1 MPKTLLDYAKADYL
15 CSCGKRHRTD
25 LRSLLIAPDAG
36 FQLAELLRTP
46 SFGDIKS
53 VQLVAD
59 ENTWQAAGEQVA
71 ARLGEAGIRFR
82 QIVFPGTP
90 ALVADERAAFAILN
104 ALDDEV
110 GLLAAIGTGT
120 LNDLTRFV
128 SSRAGRPY
136 VIVATAPSM
145 DGYASTVAAM
155 TIANMKQTVPGQGAQ
170 AIIADPAVLAA
181 CPQAMSAAG
190 LGDILGKY
198 SAVCDWRLGRMV
210 EGEYYCDEIAN
221 LISDTTASCHAQAG
235 NSSPEAASELF
246 SALIM
251 TGIAMSY
258 AGNSRPASGSE
269 HHLSHFW
276 EMAFLRQNKPA
287 VLHGSKVGLATIITL
302 ALYHHLT
309 GLKPDFAAARAQVRP
324 FDREAFAKKMR
335 QVFADG
341 ADPIIALGLGSGA
354 HDPER
359 ILDHVDRLESGWT
372 ELQALIRASVP
383 APEAVRDALEKAGG
397 ATRPETLGI
406 GMDLIEDSLRYAC
419 EMRDRYTVLRLYAD
433 LGLTDEAIRLVAE
446 LFG

>member
-25 LRSLLIAPDAG
+25 LLSLLIAPDAG
-36 FQLAELLRTP
+36 RQLAELLRTP
-46 SFGDIKS
+46 SFGFVKS
-53 VQLVAD
+53 VLLVAD

-71 ARLGEAGIRFR
+71 ARLAEAGVRFR
-82 QIVFPGTP
+82 QIVFPGSP

-104 ALDDEV
+104 ALDDEI

-145 DGYASTVAAM
+145 DGYASTVAAL

-170 AIIADPAVLAA
+170 TILADPAVLAA
-181 CPQAMSAAG
+181 CPQAMGAAG

-210 EGEYYCDEIAN
+210 DGEYYCDEIAR
-221 LISDTTASCHAQAG
+221 LILDTAAGCHARAG

-324 FDREAFAKKMR
+324 FDREAWTGQMR

-359 ILDHVDRLESGWT
+359 ILDHIGRLESGWT
-372 ELQALIRASVP
+372 DLQALIRTHVP

-406 GMDLIEDSLRYAC
+406 GMDLLEDSLRYAC

-433 LGLTDEAIRLVAE
+433 LGLTDEAIRVVGR
-446 LFG
+446 LFS